1 MPHDLLTIEQMENN
15 DVKTSTVFTKSTASL
30 LLLGG
35 ALLVLS
41 ACQTGTQ
48 TKGLENPFARVF
60 QTSPK
65 TSEVDPNNAS
75 GNKHIGEIIDEDKS
89 QIFPGTGKRIGKAI
103 YQASKTNQGGF
114 NINFQDASL
123 PEVVQTILG
132 DLLEIPFILDPR
144 VQGKVTASTGSPVDR
159 RTLLVLLETVLNNNS
174 ASLVDQNGSYR
185 ISPAGEAL
193 SGGQARFKNAASPGL
208 GITIMP
214 LNFVSATNMLSLLE
228 NTVSRPGALRAD
240 PARNLVFITGTASE
254 RENALS
260 AITAFDVDWLAGMS
274 TAIFRLR
281 NASAADVISELEL
294 ILQTGQ
300 GGGLDGALK
309 LQAIERINA
318 ILAVAPSMAILERTK
333 KWIDRLDLGG
343 PSDVNLRTY
352 KVDNGKALETADLL
366 GQLFGGSSTASR
378 SSSIT
383 PDLAQRT
390 ASSAGANNRRT
401 PTRTNTGNK
410 SGAVLGSG
418 LASAPRIIGDPINNT
433 LVVLATPQGQ
443 RLVAQALR
451 EIDHPPAQVLI
462 DMVIAEV
469 TLNDVLRY
477 GVQYFF
483 ETGGILGIGNG
494 PNGGGGQGGFS
505 TGKSFNANGTFPG
518 FNFILN
524 KGDSARFA
532 LDALDSVTD
541 LKVVSAPSVVVLD
554 NQSAHLQVGD
564 EVPVITRQST
574 DVINVSAPLVNS
586 VEFKDTGVILD
597 VTPRVSSTGMVT
609 MEVKQEVSN
618 VSTTASTGDL
628 TPTISKRVLEST
640 VAARSG
646 QTIVLGGLISDSR
659 QEGNNGLPLLSSIPI
674 VGDAF
679 GSHET
684 TTKRTELLVFLT
696 PRVIDPD
703 NGAKAVL
710 DELRDRMTLI
720 SREARRKNASNAE
733 PAADTE

>member
-1 MPHDLLTIEQMENN
+1 M
-15 DVKTSTVFTKSTASL
+15 KTGKTVNRSIAMTLF
-30 LLLGG
+30 LGG
-35 ALLVLS
+35 TLLMLS
-41 ACQTGTQ
+41 ACQTGTRS
-48 TKGLENPFARVF
+48 KGLENPFARVF
-60 QTSPK
+60 QTAPK
-65 TSEVDPNNAS
+65 TIDANTDDTSSTSQSNA
-75 GNKHIGEIIDEDKS
+75 NPDEDKS
-89 QIFPGTGKRIGKAI
+89 RIFPGTDKRIGAAR
-103 YQASKTNQGGF
+103 YQASKTSQGGF

-132 DLLEIPFILDPR
+132 DLLEVPFILDPR
-144 VQGKVTASTGSPVDR
+144 VQGKVTASTGNPVDR
-159 RTLLVLLETVLNNNS
+159 RSLLVLLETVLSNNS
-174 ASLVDQNGSYR
+174 ASLIDLDGSYR

-193 SGGQARFKNAASPGL
+193 SGGQVRFKSAKTPGL

-214 LNFVSATNMLSLLE
+214 LEYVSATNMLSLLE
-228 NTVSRPGALRAD
+228 STISRPGALRAD
-240 PARNLVFITGTASE
+240 PARNLILITGTATE
-254 RENALS
+254 RENALG
-260 AITAFDVDWLAGMS
+260 AISAFDVDWLAGMS

-281 NASAADVISELEL
+281 NASAVDVISELEL
-294 ILQTGQ
+294 VLQTGP
-300 GGGLDGALK
+300 GGGLDGALQ

-318 ILAVAPSMAILERTK
+318 ILAIAPSMAILERTK
-333 KWIDRLDLGG
+333 NWVNRLDMGG

-352 KVDNGKALETADLL
+352 KIDNGKALETADLL
-366 GQLFGGSSTASR
+366 NQLFGGSSITSR
-378 SSSIT
+378 SSSVA

-390 ASSAGANNRRT
+390 SSSAGARPKRPSTRNNS
-401 PTRTNTGNK
+401 
-410 SGAVLGSG
+410 SGPVLGGG

-462 DMVIAEV
+462 DMIIAEV

-483 ETGGILGIGNG
+483 ETGSILGIGNG
-494 PNGGGGQGGFS
+494 ADGGGGQGGFS
-505 TGKSFNANGTFPG
+505 TGKSFDANGTFPG

-532 LDALDSVTD
+532 LDALDSITD

-618 VSTTASTGDL
+618 VSTTASTGEL

-659 QEGNNGLPLLSSIPI
+659 QEGTSGLPFLSSIPVI
-674 VGDAF
+674 GDTF
-679 GSHET
+679 GGHET

-696 PRVIDPD
+696 PRIIDPD
-703 NGAKAVL
+703 NGAKAIL

-720 SREARRKNASNAE
+720 SREAKRKS
-733 PAADTE
+733 PSDTIADTE